1 VLKAFVR
8 ARLARCDVSAL
19 ANCQRLDLFGPL
31 HLVRAENAGSA
42 FGYAQGWTLWLALAA
57 IGVLLI
63 VVYAVRL
70 RHAGWLAA
78 VGIGL
83 QVGGGLGNLLDRVL
97 LGGATDMLY
106 AETQVVWN
114 LADVALVAGTV
125 LATWA
130 LLRPTTREARG

>member
-1 VLKAFVR
+1 V
-8 ARLARCDVSAL
+8 AL
-19 ANCQRLDLFGPL
+19 
-31 HLVRAENAGSA
+31 
-42 FGYAQGWTLWLALAA
+42 LAA

-130 LLRPTTREARG
+130 LLRPTTREAHG